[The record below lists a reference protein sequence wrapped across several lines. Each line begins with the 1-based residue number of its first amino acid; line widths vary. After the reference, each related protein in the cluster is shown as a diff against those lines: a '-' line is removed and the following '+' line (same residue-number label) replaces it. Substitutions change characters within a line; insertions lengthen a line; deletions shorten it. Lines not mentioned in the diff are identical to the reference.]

1 MEGEFAGLSL
11 KEEEDEIL
19 QIQSDVETNGE
30 VEVLQLVGC
39 FLTVSI
45 VHFPAMRN
53 TMANVWHP
61 VKGVQIRDLGEKRGE
76 DHLMIPLIHSSSWV
90 QIHDVPIGFV

>member
-61 VKGVQIRDLGEKRGE
+61 VKGVQIRDLGEK
-76 DHLMIPLIHSSSWV
+76 S
-90 QIHDVPIGFV
+90 FV